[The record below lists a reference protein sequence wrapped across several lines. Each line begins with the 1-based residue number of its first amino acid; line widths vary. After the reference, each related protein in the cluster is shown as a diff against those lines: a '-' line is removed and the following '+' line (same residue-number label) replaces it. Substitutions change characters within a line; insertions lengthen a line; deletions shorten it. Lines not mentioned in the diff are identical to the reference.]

1 LIGPQA
7 ETLVWLYCTVS
18 QRCVYERVRALD
30 AIPPDGLP
38 VKNCHTGQRQQLPAV
53 WAARLLVLL
62 AADIA
67 EQVGGGSADTLTPS
81 PRDCGLC

>member
-1 LIGPQA
+1 MRQALIGPQA

-18 QRCVYERVRALD
+18 QRGVYACARALD
-30 AIPPDGLP
+30 AMPPEGIP
-38 VKNCHTGQRQQLPAV
+38 VRNCHTGQRQQLPAT

-67 EQVGGGSADTLTPS
+67 EQVLGWLS
-81 PRDCGLC
+81 